1 MVSFRCRVVANRV
14 EKFVNGNVLTICSV
28 VCCWPFSQI
37 VDLAKPNMC
46 MCLLDVGIEVTIL
59 LWYKNVYITTDTTTA
74 MATAATMCT
83 AMATT
88 TTTTTTTTQRL
99 GTL

>member
-1 MVSFRCRVVANRV
+1 
-14 EKFVNGNVLTICSV
+14 
-28 VCCWPFSQI
+28 
-37 VDLAKPNMC
+37 MC